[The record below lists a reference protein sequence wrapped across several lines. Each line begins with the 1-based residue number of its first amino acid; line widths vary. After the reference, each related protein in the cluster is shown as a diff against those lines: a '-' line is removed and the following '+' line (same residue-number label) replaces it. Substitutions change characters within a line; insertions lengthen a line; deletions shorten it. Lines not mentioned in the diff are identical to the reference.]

1 MYSGIIDACGPCA
14 WLSFV
19 MTPEKQGPELLT
31 VCCEDCQQRQV
42 GIYGDTWY
50 KWIERSETVEL
61 CWHSNLPSCLCETD
75 HWVCVKQPTVLLF
88 CDIHFNIGTAQ
99 H

>member
-1 MYSGIIDACGPCA
+1 
-14 WLSFV
+14 
-19 MTPEKQGPELLT
+19 MTPEQQGPELLT

-75 HWVCVKQPTVLLF
+75 HWVCVKQPMVLLF
-88 CDIHFNIGTAQ
+88 CDIHFNIGTTLNYYSA
-99 H
+99 